1 MAATYSVPKNST
13 VLPWFQQ
20 QNILITS
27 NSNHDHIDL
36 NVERF
41 VNRQIHFGLSDAS
54 ILISTH
60 TEIWCRH
67 ERVQLYCRN
76 PALIP
81 SSLFSEMGE
90 TWVSIQYL
98 VKNSILVGLGTQAS
112 LSDKRLSRDRVGL
125 FCKMDQTVVSTFV
138 RHCKALRY
146 SLQFTFHLKI
156 IDRFKKCN
164 LHHWMLHWV
173 GDTEYSHS

>member
-1 MAATYSVPKNST
+1 MSAFNFIA
-13 VLPWFQQ
+13 
-20 QNILITS
+20 
-27 NSNHDHIDL
+27 
-36 NVERF
+36 
-41 VNRQIHFGLSDAS
+41 
-54 ILISTH
+54 
-60 TEIWCRH
+60 
-67 ERVQLYCRN
+67 RN
-76 PALIP
+76 PALIL

-138 RHCKALRY
+138 RHCEALRY

-173 GDTEYSHS
+173 GNTEYSHSKCTKWGGDGWVHRRAKRVLYKKSFCDFVVLLCVLPHL